1 MNKLQTF
8 CFIALILL
16 MGTTSVCAE
25 TVTYTFPDVRKTTV
39 STNDTNKI
47 ILLTFSAKNSSA
59 KPAYVRSELRIYAT
73 GYISVS
79 VKDANKRITNI
90 KFTGGGSGNAPKVKD
105 KVASA
110 GTYTSAGG
118 TIEWN
123 GVCQTVTFTNP
134 ESANYWGIKKL
145 EITYGDVSAGSA
157 DAPCTVTEALQ
168 QPAGTVVYVKGVV
181 AAAKRDT
188 IKSGNFTYY
197 HQRYDISA
205 DGTTSAVLKTR
216 EGKNVNYAD
225 FSGPYDIAR
234 GDEVSI
240 CGMLSLDATG
250 AREIVSPTMTALKV
264 NADSATITSA
274 GWATFVSRRP
284 VDFSASTDL
293 QAYAVKYNA
302 ETDVISLTAVNAI
315 PANTAVI
322 VKGAEGVYPLSPATS
337 KNTTVSNELKF
348 FTTRTEVTT
357 DHTIYILAQN
367 SLGECGFHPV
377 IVNTTVAPFK
387 GYLQL
392 SGTPAAKD
400 FYTFNDAITGIRGVR
415 FSAGTDHSRYN
426 LAGQRVNITY
436 KGVVITKGKKF
447 LVK

>member
-25 TVTYTFPDVRKTTV
+25 TVTYTFPDVNKTTV

-47 ILLTFSAKNSSA
+47 ILLTFSAKESRP

-79 VKDANKRITNI
+79 VKDDKKRITNI
-90 KFTGGGSGNAPKVKD
+90 KFTCVRPTPTVKD

-134 ESANYWGIKKL
+134 ESASYWRIKKL

-168 QPAGTVVYVKGVV
+168 QPVGTVVYVKGVV

-188 IKSGNFTYY
+188 TKSGANRYF

-322 VKGAEGVYPLSPATS
+322 VKGAEGVYPLSSATS
-337 KNTTVSNELKF
+337 KITTVSNELKF

-415 FSAGTDHSRYN
+415 SSAGTDHSRYN

>member
-25 TVTYTFPDVRKTTV
+25 TVTYTFPNVNKTTV
-39 STNDTNKI
+39 SKNDTNKI
-47 ILLTFSAKNSSA
+47 ILLTFGAKKSQ
-59 KPAYVRSELRIYAT
+59 KQPAYVSSVLSIYAT
-73 GYISVS
+73 GYIRVS
-79 VKDANKRITNI
+79 VKDAKKRITNI
-90 KFTGGGSGNAPKVKD
+90 KFTGVGSGNAPKVKD

-110 GTYTSAGG
+110 GTYTSVGG
-118 TIEWN
+118 AIEWN

-188 IKSGNFTYY
+188 TKSGAFMYF

-250 AREIVSPTMTALKV
+250 AKEIVSPTMTALKV

-284 VDFSASTDL
+284 VDFSASTNL

-322 VKGAEGVYPLSPATS
+322 VRGAEGVYPLSATS
-337 KNTTVSNELKF
+337 KITTVSNELKF

-377 IVNTTVAPFK
+377 KVNTTVAPFK

-392 SGTPAAKD
+392 SGTPAAKN
-400 FYTFNDAITGIRGVR
+400 FYTLNDAITGIRGVKS
-415 FSAGTDHSRYN
+415 SAGIDHSRYN